1 MGYCPEGVVP
11 IPCKWVFDI
20 KTDSMGRIIRFKAR
34 LVAGGH
40 RQKEGIDYTETFSPT
55 VSWDSV
61 RLFLAFTVLLGLVPL
76 QLDVDTA
83 YLYSDIEPGMFIYMK
98 PPPGYERADGKVWL
112 LLKSL
117 YGLKQA
123 GRNWN
128 NLIHSELLAQGF
140 VPIDEDACVYIRH
153 NGDGDVVLLL
163 LYVDDILVS
172 ASNVDLLRELVDYL
186 RSNFKLKLLGVP
198 TDMGLNRSHAPSQL
212 LGLQLIWGEKFSSV
226 HISAEKLVREVV
238 KDFYEDKGTAPR
250 TVPMDPNHRI
260 SKTDCIPESSNMSTE
275 VRTMQKRCRSIVGV
289 FIFLVTT
296 CRVDIK
302 LRQIEPDLSKLNQLF
317 FSPSDSTKGGIR
329 NKYPD
334 I

>member
-1 MGYCPEGVVP
+1 
-11 IPCKWVFDI
+11 
-20 KTDSMGRIIRFKAR
+20 MGRIIRFKAR

-40 RQKEGIDYTETFSPT
+40 HQKEGIDYTETFSPT

-83 YLYSDIEPGMFIYMK
+83 YLYSDIEPGIFIYMK

-128 NLIHSELLAQGF
+128 NLIHSVLLAQGF
-140 VPIDEDACVYIRH
+140 VWIDEDACVYIRH

-172 ASNVDLLRELVDYL
+172 ASNVDLLREFVDYL
-186 RSNFKLKLLGVP
+186 RSHFKLKLLGVP
-198 TDMGLNRSHAPSQL
+198 TDMGLNRSHVPSQL
-212 LGLQLIWGEKFSSV
+212 LGLQLIWGEKLSSV

-238 KDFYEDKGTAPR
+238 RDFYEDKGTAPR
-250 TVPMDPNHRI
+250 TVPMDPNHRM
-260 SKTDCIPESSNMSTE
+260 SKIDCIPESSNMSTE
-275 VRTMQKRCRSIVGV
+275 VRTMQKR
-289 FIFLVTT
+289 
-296 CRVDIK
+296 
-302 LRQIEPDLSKLNQLF
+302 
-317 FSPSDSTKGGIR
+317 
-329 NKYPD
+329 
-334 I
+334 